1 MGRRLY
7 LSDTNKKL
15 GGVCGGVGEYFGID
29 PTIVRLLWFL
39 SIFLSGIGILAYFIA
54 WIIMP
59 RYGCS
64 ERNNW

>member
-1 MGRRLY
+1 MERKLY

-15 GGVCGGVGEYFGID
+15 GGVCGGVGEYFDID

-39 SIFLSGIGILAYFIA
+39 SIFLSGAGLIAYFIA

-59 RYGCS
+59 RRGSC
-64 ERNNW
+64 RDNW

>member
-1 MGRRLY
+1 MERKLY

-15 GGVCGGVGEYFGID
+15 GGVCGGLGEYFGID
-29 PTIVRLLWFL
+29 PTIVRLLMFL

-54 WIIMP
+54 WIVIP

-64 ERNNW
+64 RNNW